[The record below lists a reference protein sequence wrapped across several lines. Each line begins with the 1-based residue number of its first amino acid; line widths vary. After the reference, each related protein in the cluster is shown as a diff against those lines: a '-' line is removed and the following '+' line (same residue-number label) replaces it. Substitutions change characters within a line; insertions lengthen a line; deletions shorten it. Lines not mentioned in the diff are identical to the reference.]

1 MKNAST
7 DAFLLGAHISI
18 AGGLFNA
25 FLRAKEI
32 HATTMQIFTAN
43 QRQWKS
49 KLLSQKDLELW
60 NHSRKEIPLTHLML
74 SLIHI

>member
-49 KLLSQKDLELW
+49 AFD
-60 NHSRKEIPLTHLML
+60 
-74 SLIHI
+74 